1 MYQWNDM
8 THYQRPGRMPSGSYR
23 ADTDRIRQR
32 IQQAEKDS
40 TVNKAKEDQI
50 EISEEGRRALMEKMP
65 AVKRTEDPQ
74 NIGKLSPVYNGSQK
88 MLNEFESMLS
98 GTDRLQGSFEKEEGT
113 KTDTF
118 ERHVNQM
125 VAAYEQMR
133 ERIEQKYASGD
144 SETMTDTAKDGS
156 TSTMTKE
163 KELEMLDQAYETH
176 SRFMAASTKI
186 WEELKDFKVRSVR
199 HSNGVEQGIS
209 ADKKKQTGVQEQAY
223 RAFMSAVSDENRT
236 LLKQQT
242 GSLNHVHLNL
252 DITDSARKV
261 LNGIWDY
268 YGNLNNQIR

>member
-8 THYQRPGRMPSGSYR
+8 THYQRLGRMPSGSYR

-65 AVKRTEDPQ
+65 AVKRPEDPQ

-125 VAAYEQMR
+125 VAAYEQIR

-144 SETMTDTAKDGS
+144 SETVADTAKDGS
-156 TSTMTKE
+156 AGTMTKE

-176 SRFMAASTKI
+176 SRFMAASTRI

-199 HSNGVEQGIS
+199 HSNGVEQDTS
-209 ADKKKQTGVQEQAY
+209 ADKKKQTGVQQQAY
-223 RAFMSAVSDENRT
+223 RAFMSAVSDENRA

-252 DITDSARKV
+252 DITDSARKA

-268 YGNLNNQIR
+268 YGNLKNQIR

>member
-50 EISEEGRRALMEKMP
+50 EISEEGRRVLMEKMP
-65 AVKRTEDPQ
+65 AVKRPEDPQ

-144 SETMTDTAKDGS
+144 SETVADTAKDGS
-156 TSTMTKE
+156 AGTMTKE

-176 SRFMAASTKI
+176 SRFMAASTRI

-199 HSNGVEQGIS
+199 HSNGVEQDTS
-209 ADKKKQTGVQEQAY
+209 ADKKKQTGVQQQAY
-223 RAFMSAVSDENRT
+223 RACMSAVSDENRA

-252 DITDSARKV
+252 DITDSARKA

-268 YGNLNNQIR
+268 YGNLKNQIR

>member
-65 AVKRTEDPQ
+65 AAKRPEDPQ

-144 SETMTDTAKDGS
+144 SETVADTAKDGS
-156 TSTMTKE
+156 TGTMTKE

-176 SRFMAASTKI
+176 SRFMAASTRI

-199 HSNGVEQGIS
+199 HSNGVEQDTS
-209 ADKKKQTGVQEQAY
+209 ADKKKQTGVQQQAY
-223 RAFMSAVSDENRT
+223 RAFMSAVSDENRA

-252 DITDSARKV
+252 DITDSARKA

-268 YGNLNNQIR
+268 YGNLKNQIR